1 MDEWMALQAKKVA
14 TTDARA
20 KVEEA
25 VIIPEVAEL
34 LKNRNRNAGF
44 NGLDL
49 NAFISDDN
57 EGIQQTRL
65 PDFDDVKARRA
76 ARAKDGSSGLGPTG
90 QKEASP
96 LVPPEDQSPV
106 ERAFKTLGA
115 VLNPP
120 MAPEKARAS
129 DDLFDKGL
137 GLLVKNSVYACC
149 AFLVLWEFYL
159 ASPVFDRK
167 VPMLS
172 IEEAL
177 VGYPVPAKP
186 GVAGKPGG
194 TALESPA
201 PF

>member
-1 MDEWMALQAKKVA
+1 MLR
-14 TTDARA
+14 TCFFF
-20 KVEEA
+20 
-25 VIIPEVAEL
+25 L
-34 LKNRNRNAGF
+34 LPQK
-44 NGLDL
+44 
-49 NAFISDDN
+49 
-57 EGIQQTRL
+57 QTRL

-76 ARAKDGSSGLGPTG
+76 AREKDGSSGGLGPKG
-90 QKEASP
+90 KKAVA
-96 LVPPEDQSPV
+96 VPPEEQSPV
-106 ERAFKTLGA
+106 ERVFKTLGA

-120 MAPEKARAS
+120 LAPEKARAS

-149 AFLVLWEFYL
+149 ALLVLWEFYL

-186 GVAGKPGG
+186 NVSGNLGG
-194 TALESPA
+194 TELEPPPP